1 MPCRYG
7 LRIGSYC
14 SLHIL
19 IFDSCFQSMN
29 LLCCYY
35 RFKGDDFLEIRV
47 LRYFLAVVREESIT
61 KAAEVLHI
69 TQPTLSRQLTQ
80 LEEDIG
86 VKLFHRGTRKIS
98 LTNEGRLLRRRAEEI
113 IELADKTAQELLEQ
127 EQELEGTISIG
138 CGELA
143 SMRIVADACGSFQ
156 KKYPRITFD
165 LYTATADEV
174 RERMDRGLID
184 IGLLLEPVNTEK
196 YDYIRLSTREE
207 WCVLM
212 RPDDSLTEKQTISP
226 KDLKSLP
233 VLLPRRMNVRSELSN
248 WFGRDFGKLHIA
260 FTGNLTTNSAVMV
273 TRGLGYALVI
283 KGSASLL
290 DQRQVVSRPLNP
302 ALSSSTVLAWKR
314 EQPFSQAA
322 EKFISHL
329 KDSLPHA

>member
-1 MPCRYG
+1 M
-7 LRIGSYC
+7 
-14 SLHIL
+14 
-19 IFDSCFQSMN
+19 
-29 LLCCYY
+29 
-35 RFKGDDFLEIRV
+35 EIRV

-80 LEEDIG
+80 LEEDVG

-98 LTNEGRLLRRRAEEI
+98 LTNEGQLLRRRAEEI

-127 EQELEGTISIG
+127 EQELEGAISIG

-143 SMRIVADACGSFQ
+143 SMQIVADACGSFQ
-156 KKYPRITFD
+156 KKHPRVTFD

-174 RERMDRGLID
+174 KERMDRGLID

-196 YDYIRLSTREE
+196 YDYIRLDTREE

-212 RPDDSLTEKQTISP
+212 RPDDPLAEKQTIKP
-226 KDLKSLP
+226 KDLKGLP
-233 VLLPRRMNVRSELSN
+233 VLLPRRTNVRSELAN
-248 WFGRDFGKLHIA
+248 WFGREFGKLRVA

-273 TRGLGYALVI
+273 AKGLGYALVI
-283 KGSASLL
+283 QGSVNLL
-290 DQRQVVSRPLNP
+290 DQGKIVSRPLDP
-302 ALSSSTVLAWKR
+302 PLSSATVLAWKR
-314 EQPFSQAA
+314 DQPFSQAA

-329 KDSLPHA
+329 KDSLTHA